1 MHALQFVLT
10 FGLYVG
16 VPGLQGTDSGPR
28 VHLGRGNEPAD
39 VGPTLQHSTRLS
51 TFCLAVEAIAF
62 IFMSLAVQ
70 GLKKK

>member
-1 MHALQFVLT
+1 
-10 FGLYVG
+10 
-16 VPGLQGTDSGPR
+16 
-28 VHLGRGNEPAD
+28 

-70 GLKKK
+70 GLKKISEKHATHSGPWEALPEV